1 MNLYNKY
8 AHAISLIL
16 IFADGQMNAFY
27 LYIIIQKVFSS
38 NNIIK
43 NGIVYL
49 DIKLY
54 SVFSAFFR
62 LFQWFFPFIANAR
75 KKPDILIN
83 MRGKEGK

>member
-54 SVFSAFFR
+54 SVLSAFFR
-62 LFQWFFPFIANAR
+62 LFQWFFPFIAKAR